1 MPSESERRREMP
13 VPSGANNPSED
24 PDRAAI
30 RDKLEQMLQITDD
43 ALSSIDATTAERQL
57 QQHRQ
62 QGGQ

>member
-1 MPSESERRREMP
+1 MP